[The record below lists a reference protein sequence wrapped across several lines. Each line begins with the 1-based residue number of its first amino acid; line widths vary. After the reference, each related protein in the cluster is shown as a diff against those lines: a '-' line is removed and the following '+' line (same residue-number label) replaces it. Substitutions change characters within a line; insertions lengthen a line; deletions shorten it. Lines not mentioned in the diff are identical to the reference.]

1 MSALS
6 TLVHR
11 FFVRLVRN
19 YVGKY
24 PSTSASA
31 ESLLFFFGGGGA
43 LITLVLQLVFRFLG
57 DSADLFIG
65 CSYV

>member
-11 FFVRLVRN
+11 FFVRLVGN

-24 PSTSASA
+24 PSTSVSA
-31 ESLLFFFGGGGA
+31 ESLFRGDTYFPLLATCSSVFF
-43 LITLVLQLVFRFLG
+43 VLLE
-57 DSADLFIG
+57 SN
-65 CSYV
+65 YVSKC

>member
-6 TLVHR
+6 MLVHQ

-24 PSTSASA
+24 PSTSVSA
-31 ESLLFFFGGGGA
+31 ESFFRGGTYFPLLATCSSVFC
-43 LITLVLQLVFRFLG
+43 TLRK
-57 DSADLFIG
+57 
-65 CSYV
+65 

>member
-24 PSTSASA
+24 PSTSVSV
-31 ESLLFFFGGGGA
+31 ESLFGGGGTYYA
-43 LITLVLQLVFRFLG
+43 STAVVFRLLG